1 MSIFREN
8 DQCLSPVSGPSCYI
22 AKLYPI
28 RSYPVLFNSA
38 GILPGSGVPQN
49 SGDWVDMNIVHVV
62 EQPPILVASRVQLE
76 VTLLSDFHMPA
87 PTLIMGVTIAI
98 IRFRGKRRAN
108 TLHWYSWLKTALIY
122 N

>member
-1 MSIFREN
+1 MTNAYLRYRAHPAISLGFIPSDPIQSSSIA
-8 DQCLSPVSGPSCYI
+8 PGVSRVRGFPKI
-22 AKLYPI
+22 
-28 RSYPVLFNSA
+28 
-38 GILPGSGVPQN
+38 PG
-49 SGDWVDMNIVHVV
+49 MNIVHVV